1 LILNCTSLFLVYLLA
16 NFNNL
21 LSWDFVGAH
30 NTISSAK
37 RPPQQYLS
45 PIEIPYLSHLLK
57 MSLMNKLNK
66 IGERGQPLSTPFLIL
81 NDSDNCP
88 STLTQA
94 LEDKYKFLINL

>member
-1 LILNCTSLFLVYLLA
+1 
-16 NFNNL
+16 
-21 LSWDFVGAH
+21 
-30 NTISSAK
+30 
-37 RPPQQYLS
+37 
-45 PIEIPYLSHLLK
+45 